1 MKKFVFCCLMITALV
16 ACGGGGSKDGKES
29 ESSTT
34 DITKNPDYQKGLTLI
49 GANKCLTC
57 HNVDEAVTGPP
68 YREVA
73 KKYADLPDTIVTH
86 LAKKIISGGN
96 GVWGEIF
103 MTPHPNISQDD
114 AEAMVKYILLLK
126 K

>member
-1 MKKFVFCCLMITALV
+1 MFRGLLISFFSIIFFSCSSSKKIRN
-16 ACGGGGSKDGKES
+16 SKIVVIS
-29 ESSTT
+29 EEDKSVGLNL
-34 DITKNPDYQKGLTLI
+34 IAKNDCY
-49 GANKCLTC
+49 TC
-57 HNVDEAVTGPP
+57 HSVGNQLVGPSFS
-68 YREVA
+68 
-73 KKYADLPDTIVTH
+73 KIGGKYNATQNNIGT

-103 MTPHPNISQDD
+103 MTPHPGISQDD